1 MQFLMMVMYFEKK
14 LVAKVGR
21 KPCMSSTGVG
31 SHAWVGC
38 GVFENFAIAFVIQW
52 PSEGSEAVMLDIG
65 DDLLHEVSIH
75 AFDVFTKQ
83 PRGAA
88 SRMALMAKLEPSS
101 IGKQV

>member
-1 MQFLMMVMYFEKK
+1 
-14 LVAKVGR
+14 
-21 KPCMSSTGVG
+21 
-31 SHAWVGC
+31 
-38 GVFENFAIAFVIQW
+38 VFIAFVIQW

>member
-1 MQFLMMVMYFEKK
+1 MYFEKK

-52 PSEGSEAVMLDIG
+52 PSEGSEAVM
-65 DDLLHEVSIH
+65 
-75 AFDVFTKQ
+75 
-83 PRGAA
+83 
-88 SRMALMAKLEPSS
+88 
-101 IGKQV
+101 